1 MNFGQTQNWRLVVL
15 KMQQSKYVALH
26 KTKALWKENI
36 PRQIVEFV
44 QLSTMV
50 TSYNLYFENYSIG
63 KKQMIWLIFI
73 AMWKQI
79 YINYQVIYLN
89 SIFIEET
96 LKDYLGNT
104 LKELK
109 IGTSNE
115 EVLEKKTLQCDQ
127 VLE

>member
-1 MNFGQTQNWRLVVL
+1 
-15 KMQQSKYVALH
+15 MQQSKYVALH
-26 KTKALWKENI
+26 KTKALWEKNI
-36 PRQIVEFV
+36 PRQIVEFI

-73 AMWKQI
+73 AMWEQI

-89 SIFIEET
+89 SIFVEET
-96 LKDYLGNT
+96 LKDYLGDT

-115 EVLEKKTLQCDQ
+115 EVLEKKNYNVIKC
-127 VLE
+127 